1 MKGMEACT
9 WTGMPEPQA
18 YWPEPQTLPG
28 SQASARWIEIDH
40 DASIMIAAP
49 MQARRKG
56 YKVYSLQSPPAAV
69 QGTAQVCA
77 SAPLK
82 VGDASTPEGAE
93 YAPIKC
99 EAASKAKLLPVSE
112 RAAATTAA
120 TSEPMLC
127 PVEQWLEA
135 LTDPELCVDL
145 PHAEML
151 PQQLVASA
159 RPPVCDRSNR
169 ARGRGSAAMDALE
182 EDSFN
187 RPGRKKRATPQST
200 GPIVA
205 WTASE
210 VQRLHDLVA
219 KEGVGA
225 WAKKAKMLGTGRTA
239 KALNT
244 RWLREIG
251 SITDGAASTSAA
263 RKGGAARKRRK
274 ASSMP

>member
-9 WTGMPEPQA
+9 WAGMPGPQA
-18 YWPEPQTLPG
+18 YRSESQTLPG
-28 SQASARWIEIDH
+28 SQASARWIETDHGASTMID
-40 DASIMIAAP
+40 AP
-49 MQARRKG
+49 TRRKG
-56 YKVYSLQSPPAAV
+56 YKVYSLQPPPAAV
-69 QGTAQVCA
+69 QGTAQVCT

-93 YAPIKC
+93 CAPIKF

-112 RAAATTAA
+112 RAAVTTAA

-169 ARGRGSAAMDALE
+169 ARGRGSAARDALE

-187 RPGRKKRATPQST
+187 RLGRKKRATPQST

-251 SITDGAASTSAA
+251 SITDGAAA

-274 ASSMP
+274 A